1 MPSLSPQ
8 TCKEPPRLS
17 SSFELVVVSDMMMPM
32 ILTTMSR
39 GKGLRRWPVA
49 VSIDGF
55 RWELGSDGSLA
66 LAKQNDAL
74 CALLLELGGDAVQ
87 RTTLDMEKVMRDPA
101 TRLHWKHKLYD
112 VSWKMDESIVPE
124 GHRSLDR
131 SFQVLVPDSRN
142 ENWEFGFVSML
153 RSNIGLAPV
162 VPNPLFEAFLQ
173 SAAAGGAAAAAAGGA
188 AAAADSPLPSA
199 PTKRQRV
206 HTDGSAV
213 ATSVASVARSL
224 VAEKLLPLGDDPLMG
239 LGATAHAVAAS
250 PHAVASG
257 IDLSLPLISTEFLR
271 SGEAARAGGGGAG
284 GCAAL
289 SFGAV
294 HASVGPPSAS
304 AAARLASKM
313 KFEEDSDD
321 GGVAA
326 VAAQRACPKSDDE
339 DDLAVAAG
347 ARAPSRVGPSL
358 TRASS
363 FDDAKGVS
371 DLLSFAGS
379 VRLHEPLLSPTS
391 TIVHAFG
398 SLNLHSE
405 DGFSD
410 CPLSVIGTLCF
421 HSLPRVREMT
431 EPEGVRS
438 GVRCS
443 FCWRWASQRC
453 LECVSGGTVYSVC
466 DACVERVGLE
476 DVTCLACLPASKK
489 VEGTACVATRIP
501 LKMAV

>member
-1 MPSLSPQ
+1 
-8 TCKEPPRLS
+8 
-17 SSFELVVVSDMMMPM
+17 MMMPI

-39 GKGLRRWPVA
+39 GKGLRRQPVA

-55 RWELGSDGSLA
+55 RWEVGSDGSLT
-66 LAKQNDAL
+66 LAKQNAAL
-74 CALLLELGGDAVQ
+74 CALLLELCGDSVQ
-87 RTTLDMEKVMRDPA
+87 RTTLDMEKIMREPA

-112 VSWKMDESIVPE
+112 VSWKMDESLVPE
-124 GHRSLDR
+124 GHRSLAR

-142 ENWEFGFVSML
+142 ENWEYGLVSML
-153 RSNIGLAPV
+153 RSNIGSAP

-173 SAAAGGAAAAAAGGA
+173 SAAAGGAAAA
-188 AAAADSPLPSA
+188 DSPLPSA

-206 HTDGSAV
+206 HDGSGV
-213 ATSVASVARSL
+213 ATSIVPEAPVVAPVVALVVPEASV
-224 VAEKLLPLGDDPLMG
+224 VAPEGSVVVPRMPLMEDPLMG
-239 LGATAHAVAAS
+239 L
-250 PHAVASG
+250 HAVASG
-257 IDLSLPLISTEFLR
+257 IDLSLPLMTTGQLR
-271 SGEAARAGGGGAG
+271 SAESARAGGGGAG

-289 SFGAV
+289 SFAAA
-294 HASVGPPSAS
+294 HAAVGPPSGL

-313 KFEEDSDD
+313 RFEEDDD

-326 VAAQRACPKSDDE
+326 VAAQRACPKRDDE

-363 FDDAKGVS
+363 FDEAKGVS
-371 DLLSFAGS
+371 DLLTFAGS
-379 VRLHEPLLSPTS
+379 VRLHRKEDEPLLSPTS
-391 TIVHAFG
+391 SVLHAFG

-405 DGFSD
+405 SDFSD

-421 HSLPRVREMT
+421 HSLPRIREMT

-443 FCWRWASQRC
+443 FCWRWASNRC
-453 LECVSGGTVYSVC
+453 IECVSGGTVYAVC

-489 VEGTACVATRIP
+489 GEGTACVATRIP